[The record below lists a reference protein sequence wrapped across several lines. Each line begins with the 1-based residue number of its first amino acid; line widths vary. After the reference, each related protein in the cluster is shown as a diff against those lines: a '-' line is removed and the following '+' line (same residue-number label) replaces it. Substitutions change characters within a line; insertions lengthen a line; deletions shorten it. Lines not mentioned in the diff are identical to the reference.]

1 MKKPLKRPLFTR
13 FAKYTSRLAGR
24 PATFL
29 GAVGLVVAWAL
40 TGPYF
45 GYSTTWQLIINTG
58 TTIITFLMVFLIQ
71 NTQNR
76 DAEAM
81 HIKMDELIRAMEG
94 AHNAM
99 LDLEEL
105 EDKDLAKIRGTYLKM
120 AKSAREALRKGEVDT
135 GRTEF
140 KKVSAPGS

>member
-1 MKKPLKRPLFTR
+1 MR

-24 PATFL
+24 PISFL
-29 GAVGLVVAWAL
+29 CAFALVVVWAL

-94 AHNAM
+94 AHNAL

-105 EDKDLAKIRGTYLKM
+105 GDKDLAKIRGTYLKL
-120 AKSAREALRKGEVDT
+120 AKSAREALRKGQVDT
-135 GRTEF
+135 GRVEA
-140 KKVSAPGS
+140 KKASLEGS